1 MDVIHKCVVGSRLHG
16 TATEN
21 SDWDFRGIH
30 ISPLVEH
37 ISPFKKVKNTSWIE
51 DDVDNTSYEL
61 ASFCKDITK
70 GNATLL
76 EVLFSSQVI
85 KSSDI
90 SLEMIDNWKMF
101 FNTDNFIKA
110 STGYCSNQY
119 RKFALYEDQG
129 QLGQARTAKFIIAFI
144 RVMWQCEQMLLT
156 GVFNPTLEHCDKL
169 DYIKSIKGLT
179 REEISVPEAFT
190 HIEDMNRRVIQ
201 AQMNIHPSIKGN
213 KPNIEYIEDFLMR
226 SYLLSDFKTI
236 GN

>member
-1 MDVIHKCVVGSRLHG
+1 MYVIHKCVVGSRLHG

-51 DDVDNTSYEL
+51 GDMDNTSYEL

-101 FNTDNFIKA
+101 FDTDNFIKA

-119 RKFALYEDQG
+119 RKFALYEDKG
-129 QLGQARTAKFIIAFI
+129 QSGQARTAKFIIAFI

-156 GVFNPTLEHCDKL
+156 GVFNPTLEYCDKL
-169 DYIKSIKGLT
+169 DYIKSIKELP

-190 HIEDMNRRVIQ
+190 HIEDMNRRVIE

-213 KPNIEYIEDFLMR
+213 KPNIEYIEDFIMR
-226 SYLLSDFKTI
+226 SYLD
-236 GN
+236 